1 MSGENIEWNYRSVY
15 TQKKKHNTTKK
26 TTNQTLWQTLP
37 LAYYNYYLLK
47 FEDLRHVLCACPL
60 QKKLS

>member
-26 TTNQTLWQTLP
+26 QQIKPCGKHCPWLITTII
-37 LAYYNYYLLK
+37 YLNLK
-47 FEDLRHVLCACPL
+47 I
-60 QKKLS
+60 